1 MDQHPVPRQI
11 TTFEFKLIGF
21 MTLKQFLYLLISCP
35 IGYIIYKIIPLPI
48 INVLL
53 GGIVAAIGAVFAF
66 VPIQDRPMEVWI
78 RNFIRRLNSPTQY
91 VYRKHNDSLH
101 FLNSL
106 YFASNPHLAVV
117 HVDTKEKLQKYLATQ
132 AQSTDNSPQIARRDK
147 QHAHIGD
154 LLQETKHTDPSLI
167 KKGAVAS
174 VQNQT
179 TPVAQESS
187 PKVKQPYVTGV
198 VKNRRNIALPGML
211 ISIKDMDGKQLRLLK
226 TNPHGI
232 FATYS
237 PLPDDNYQLE
247 ISDPNGNYFFDTMSI
262 PIVAN
267 QKLPIVVYSKEIL

>member
-21 MTLKQFLYLLISCP
+21 MTLKQFLYLAISCP
-35 IGYIIYKIIPLPI
+35 IGFIIYKLIPFPI
-48 INVLL
+48 INVLV
-53 GGIVAAIGAVFAF
+53 GMVVASIGALFAF
-66 VPIQDRPMEVWI
+66 VPIQDRPMEIWI
-78 RNFIRRLNSPTQY
+78 RNFIKRLNSPTQY
-91 VYRKHNDSLH
+91 TYRKHNDSLH
-101 FLNSL
+101 FLKSL
-106 YFASNPHLAVV
+106 YFASDPHLAVV

-132 AQSTDNSPQIARRDK
+132 VQNPETSPQGQKRDK

-154 LLQETKHTDPSLI
+154 LLEETKHTDPSQI

-174 VQNQT
+174 VQAQSIPAT
-179 TPVAQESS
+179 QEST
-187 PKVKQPYVTGV
+187 PKVKQPFVTGT
-198 VKNRRNIALPGML
+198 VKNRRNIALPGIL
-211 ISIKDMDGKQLRLLK
+211 ISIQDMDGKQLRLLK

-247 ISDPNGNYFFDTMSI
+247 ITDPNGNYFFDTMSI